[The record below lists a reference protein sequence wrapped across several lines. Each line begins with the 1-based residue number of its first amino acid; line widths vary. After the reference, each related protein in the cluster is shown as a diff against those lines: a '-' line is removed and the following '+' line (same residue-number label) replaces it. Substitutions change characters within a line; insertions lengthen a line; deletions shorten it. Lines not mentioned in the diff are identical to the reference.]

1 MLTHLHISNYALI
14 DNIDIEWNTGFTVI
28 TGETGAGKSIL
39 LGALGMLLGGRADVK
54 MLKSE
59 SKKCI
64 IEGRF
69 NIGHL
74 QLKDFF
80 ESNDIDFDEEE
91 CIIRREIS
99 ANGKSRTFIN
109 DTPISISKL
118 KEISTRIV
126 DIHSQHQNLLM
137 GDENFILSTI
147 DTMADNEHRLL
158 EYQNIY
164 AAWQKAKKELEQL
177 NEEANKSQE
186 DFDYFQFQLQQLK
199 DAQLEADEQENLEKE
214 SERLNHAEEIKTNLY
229 HTISIFNDD
238 EISPL
243 NHIKSSVQR
252 LENIA
257 PHFSEIS
264 DIVDRLQSTR
274 IELQDII
281 DEIEKYVGYVE
292 FDPSRMDYVND
303 RLSTIY
309 QLQKKHHV
317 NTIGE
322 LLEIE
327 ANLAA
332 KVNHYENIDA
342 ILSQKEKEVNDI
354 YNSLLKNSENLTL
367 HRKESAKKLTNDL
380 CAILKDLGMPSIQ
393 MAIQFTQ
400 RATPE
405 RSGRDKIS
413 FLFSSNKD
421 VPMQEVSQ
429 IASGGEIARLMLALK
444 SIIAHHRYLPTIIF
458 DEIDTGVSGVMAEK
472 MAKVMMSMSNHCQV
486 ICITH
491 LPQIA
496 AFGSQHYKVFKIET
510 EAGTSS
516 HLTSL
521 TSSERVEEIAKMLS
535 GEQLTEAAIN
545 NAKSLLKGI

>member
-199 DAQLEADEQENLEKE
+199 DAQLEADEQETLEKE

-327 ANLAA
+327 ANLAT

-354 YNSLLKNSENLTL
+354 YNSLLKKSENLTL

-380 CAILKDLGMPSIQ
+380 CTILKDLGMPSIQ
-393 MAIQFTQ
+393 MDIQFTQ

-405 RSGRDKIS
+405 RSGSDKIS

>member
-147 DTMADNEHRLL
+147 DTMADNKHRLL

-281 DEIEKYVGYVE
+281 DEIDKYVGYVE

-317 NTIGE
+317 NSIGE

-327 ANLAA
+327 ANLAE

-405 RSGRDKIS
+405 RSGSDKIS

-444 SIIAHHRYLPTIIF
+444 SIIARHRYLPTIIF